1 MKILLNSHELKK
13 ELKKDDSFGFVPTMG
28 SIHKGHKYL
37 IKRSI
42 KESKKTIVS
51 IFINPTQFNSVT
63 DFKKYPKNIHKDL
76 KILKKLKVDF
86 VFIPKSNDIYKLKR
100 KREILLKKKRTNNVC

>member
-13 ELKKDDSFGFVPTMG
+13 GKNDDSFGFVPTMG
-28 SIHKGHKYL
+28 SIHKGHIYL

-42 KESKKTIVS
+42 KEIKKTIVS
-51 IFINPTQFNSVT
+51 IFINPTQFNSAT
-63 DFKKYPKNIHKDL
+63 DFKKYPKNIDKFENS
-76 KILKKLKVDF
+76 KKLKIDF

-100 KREILLKKKRTNNVC
+100 RKILLKKNEQIMC